1 MVSSF
6 LAMSDVPLFGYFLFY
21 FASLLSP
28 VCLVLIPLYVITGS
42 LILSTSLYFS
52 SRVLYL

>member
-1 MVSSF
+1 MISSF
-6 LAMSDVPLFGYFLFY
+6 LAMSDVPLFDYFLFY

-28 VCLVLIPLYVITGS
+28 VCLLLIPLYVIS

-52 SRVLYL
+52 SHVLYL